1 MRRRLLKYLVL
12 GVAGFAL
19 LIGVEVIIALNRDYS
34 LVAPEKRI
42 RGVFG
47 DPSSPSLSFV
57 VLGDSTAVGVGTTPE
72 HSFSWL
78 LAEWLGQELYV
89 DLEVLGMSGAT
100 TKDVNRLQVPEALRK
115 RPDLVL
121 IEIGGNDVTHLST
134 IRTVRRE
141 MAQALDRL
149 VAGGAHVV
157 VAGPP
162 HMGTSRAFPQ
172 PLRALSGWRGKA
184 VRRAI
189 EAQARARGLDY
200 IDLSA
205 GTHEQFNRYPL
216 KYYSEDRFHPGPGG
230 YRLWAEVMYP
240 TVLRAARRVSSVAH

>member
-1 MRRRLLKYLVL
+1 M

-19 LIGVEVIIALNRDYS
+19 LIGAEVIFALNRDYP
-34 LVAPEKRI
+34 VASPPKVI
-42 RGVFG
+42 RGTFG
-47 DPSSPSLSFV
+47 NPSLPPTKFV

-78 LAEWLGQELYV
+78 LAEWLGQRLHV
-89 DLEVLGMSGAT
+89 DLEVLGLSGAT
-100 TKDVNRLQVPEALRK
+100 TKDVNQRQVPEALKRK
-115 RPDLVL
+115 PDLVL
-121 IEIGGNDVTHLST
+121 IEIGGNDVTHVTS

-141 MAQALDRL
+141 MGRALDRL
-149 VAGGAHVV
+149 KAAGIHVV

-162 HMGTSRAFPQ
+162 HMGTSPAFPQ
-172 PLRALSGWRGKA
+172 PLRALSGWRGSA

-189 EAQARARGLDY
+189 EDQVRRREIDY

-205 GTHEQFNRYPL
+205 GTHREFRRHPV
-216 KYYSEDRFHPGPGG
+216 KYYSEDWFHPGAGG

-240 TVLRAARRVSSVAH
+240 TVLRAALKVSSLAS